1 MKALNKLLDYGAELL
16 ALGSI
21 VTMAFTI
28 VPIV

>member
-1 MKALNKLLDYGAELL
+1 MKVLNKLLDYCPEMIAIGTM
-16 ALGSI
+16 

>member
-1 MKALNKLLDYGAELL
+1 MKVLDKLLDYGAELV
-16 ALGSI
+16 AVGTM